1 MISSSDCE
9 WRETLHLQRLRSESR
24 RNMNRGLFLIALLTA
39 ATCAAQEQM
48 PSAQASPSAAT
59 APAAPQEQTIVIPAG
74 TRIPLS
80 LSSPVPAK
88 LAKPGY
94 AVRAVSVFPV
104 TVGAQLAI
112 PVGTYVEGAIEKV
125 KKVSSSGPS
134 MQVHFTRI
142 VFPSGY
148 AVPVDAA
155 NTQAQAGA
163 DGSDA
168 PIVATTAG
176 ESAGGAGVPAFALAA
191 QQPPTPPP
199 LKNPGPPIGA
209 VVGASVAVMA
219 VAITSAIW
227 WSRHHAGSSGVLFD
241 AGWQFDMVLNSPVSV
256 NAASIAAAS
265 GAAR

>member
-1 MISSSDCE
+1 
-9 WRETLHLQRLRSESR
+9 
-24 RNMNRGLFLIALLTA
+24 MNRGLLLIALLAA
-39 ATCAAQEQM
+39 ATG
-48 PSAQASPSAAT
+48 SAQDQIPNAQPAPSSAA
-59 APAAPQEQTIVIPAG
+59 APAAPQDQTIVVPAG

-94 AVRAVSVFPV
+94 AVRAVTVFPV

-112 PVGTYVEGAIEKV
+112 PVGTYVEGTIEKV

-155 NTQAQAGA
+155 NTQAQAGV

-168 PIVATTAG
+168 PVAAAG
-176 ESAGGAGVPAFALAA
+176 AESAGSAGVPAFALAA
-191 QQPPTPPP
+191 QQPPAPPP

-209 VVGASVAVMA
+209 VVGASVGVMA
-219 VAITSAIW
+219 VAITSAIL

-241 AGWQFDMVLNSPVSV
+241 AGWQFDMVLKSPVSV
-256 NAASIAAAS
+256 NAAGIAAAS

>member
-1 MISSSDCE
+1 
-9 WRETLHLQRLRSESR
+9 
-24 RNMNRGLFLIALLTA
+24 MNRGVFLIVLLVA
-39 ATCAAQEQM
+39 ATCSAQEQM
-48 PSAQASPSAAT
+48 PNPQTSPPAAT
-59 APAAPQEQTIVIPAG
+59 EPAAPQDQTIVIPAG

-80 LSSPVPAK
+80 LSSPVAAK

-94 AVRAVSVFPV
+94 AVRAVTVFPV

-112 PVGTYVEGAIEKV
+112 PVGAYVEGVIEKV

-155 NTQAQAGA
+155 NAQAKAGA

-168 PIVATTAG
+168 PVAAAMDG
-176 ESAGGAGVPAFALAA
+176 ESAGAGMPTFALAA
-191 QQPPTPPP
+191 QQVPQPPQPPP

-209 VVGASVAVMA
+209 VVGASIVVTAAV
-219 VAITSAIW
+219 VISAILL
-227 WSRHHAGSSGVLFD
+227 SRHSAGNSGVLFD
-241 AGWQFDMVLNSPVSV
+241 AGWQFDMVLKSPLSID
-256 NAASIAAAS
+256 AASVAAAP